1 MTRIALFAASAPIA
15 RLLSHALLVLALA
28 ACSSL
33 GLQPASVDPTLRS
46 QAERDVDEAIVS
58 ELNDIF
64 SNSDE
69 FLPTRVRVL
78 SFRRTVVLYGEAPNA
93 TLQERVAA
101 VAQLRRPD
109 IAKLYNQVRVSE
121 QYNEPDIAADR
132 EVAALVRSRLL
143 FTKTIDMQRFIFR
156 VDRRNVYA
164 LGAVSSAMQADIANT
179 IAQVNGVLQVNI
191 FFDLL
196 D

>member
-1 MTRIALFAASAPIA
+1 MTRIALLAASAPIA

-46 QAERDVDEAIVS
+46 QAERDVDEAIVD
-58 ELNDIF
+58 ELNELFI
-64 SNSDE
+64 NSDE
-69 FLPTRVRVL
+69 FLPTRVRAL
-78 SFRRTVVLYGEAPNA
+78 SFQRTVVLYGEAPNES
-93 TLQERVAA
+93 LRDRVVAA
-101 VAQLRRPD
+101 AWSLRPD
-109 IAKLYNQVRVSE
+109 ITRLYNQVSISE
-121 QYNEPDIAADR
+121 QYSEPDANADY
-132 EVAALVRSRLL
+132 EITVLVRSRLL
-143 FTKTIDMQRFIFR
+143 FKEAIDMQRFIFL

-164 LGAVSSAMQADIANT
+164 LGAVSLAMQTDIANT
-179 IAQVNGVLQVNI
+179 IAEVNGVLQVNI

>member
-1 MTRIALFAASAPIA
+1 MTRLSWPTALALIS
-15 RLLSHALLVLALA
+15 RLITPALLVFALA

-46 QAERDVDEAIVS
+46 AAEQDVDTQLVS

-64 SNSDE
+64 TNSDE

-93 TLQERVAA
+93 ALRARAAEVARI
-101 VAQLRRPD
+101 RRPD
-109 IAKLYNQVRVSE
+109 IVRLYNQVRISE
-121 QYNEPDIAADR
+121 QYSEPDIAADR

-143 FTKTIDMQRFIFR
+143 FTKSIDMQRFIFR

>member
-1 MTRIALFAASAPIA
+1 MTRIALLAASAPIA
-15 RLLSHALLVLALA
+15 RLLSQALLVLALA

-109 IAKLYNQVRVSE
+109 IARLYNQVRVSE

-164 LGAVSSAMQADIANT
+164 LGEVSSAMQADIANT